1 VLNHPGLCAAC
12 VCLRQQQSRVH
23 TIETGTLLEKVQAY
37 SDMAADYLR
46 DHPMIIVNAVIA
58 LIAGMVYMLIF
69 GPWGSA
75 PRKSDKQDD
84 KKTDKEGEEVT
95 TGSKVQKISE
105 SKGELTAEGVEVA
118 EREDKED

>member
-1 VLNHPGLCAAC
+1 

-69 GPWGSA
+69 GPWGST
-75 PRKSDKQDD
+75 PRKSDKKDE
-84 KKTDKEGEEVT
+84 KKTDKVGEEVT
-95 TGSKVQKISE
+95 TGSKVQKIPESE
-105 SKGELTAEGVEVA
+105 GELTAGGDGVA

>member
-1 VLNHPGLCAAC
+1 
-12 VCLRQQQSRVH
+12 VCLRQQQLRVH

-69 GPWGSA
+69 GPWGST
-75 PRKSDKQDD
+75 PKKSDTKGD
-84 KKTDKEGEEVT
+84 KKTDKEGENEET
-95 TGSKVQKISE
+95 TGPKVKTI
-105 SKGELTAEGVEVA
+105 AEGKGGDGVA

>member
-1 VLNHPGLCAAC
+1 
-12 VCLRQQQSRVH
+12 VH
-23 TIETGTLLEKVQAY
+23 TIESGTLLEKVQAY

-69 GPWGSA
+69 GPWGST
-75 PRKSDKQDD
+75 PRKSDKKDD
-84 KKTDKEGEEVT
+84 KKAVEEGSKEES
-95 TGSKVQKISE
+95 TGPKVQKIAE

>member
-1 VLNHPGLCAAC
+1 

-58 LIAGMVYMLIF
+58 LIVGMVYMLIF
-69 GPWGSA
+69 GPWGST

-84 KKTDKEGEEVT
+84 KKTDKEGEKEETTGRKVQTIEGKDEVT
-95 TGSKVQKISE
+95 AG
-105 SKGELTAEGVEVA
+105 GDGVA

>member
-1 VLNHPGLCAAC
+1 
-12 VCLRQQQSRVH
+12 VH

-69 GPWGSA
+69 GPWGST
-75 PRKSDKQDD
+75 PKKSDTTGD
-84 KKTDKEGEEVT
+84 KKTDKEGEKEET
-95 TGSKVQKISE
+95 TDPKVQTTAAR
-105 SKGELTAEGVEVA
+105 KGEVTAEGEGVA
-118 EREDKED
+118 ERDEKED